1 MYFWLCW
8 AFTVALGLSL
18 VAVSEGCSL
27 VAELGCRAWLS
38 SVAPGLS
45 CPMACRIF
53 QDQES
58 NPSPLHWQADSD
70 WATREVLLLL
80 FWSKRKMLLLPWDS
94 NAVVGQLLAD
104 IVLRIDG
111 GILDPD
117 TLQTNACY
125 YCELEFSEVYQDQGY
140 RHQFSKQYLPAAAQL

>member
-18 VAVSEGCSL
+18 VAVSTGCSL

-45 CPMACRIF
+45 CPMACGIL

-58 NPSPLHWQADSD
+58 NPSPLHWQADSH

-80 FWSKRKMLLLPWDS
+80 FLSKRKMLFLPWDS
-94 NAVVGQLLAD
+94 NAIVGQLLAD

-117 TLQTNACY
+117 TLQKTQVHSNN
-125 YCELEFSEVYQDQGY
+125 
-140 RHQFSKQYLPAAAQL
+140 RHLSATMSTRAIQLCFDF